1 MVKAMFEHI
10 LIHICFAAEL
20 LFKVFKCNNI
30 IAPFVCRVRWN
41 LSQKEQLVQ
50 TCLSQHQTLIV
61 IYQDPFKTFLPTLH
75 LANCLI
81 ILRYLCLLSASYLSL
96 QQALFLV
103 LICPCCTCDISVN
116 TACITAATYGNM
128 HCHLT
133 RNIACLYLW
142 NACEVEPKSTLQV
155 CQQ

>member
-81 ILRYLCLLSASYLSL
+81 ILRYLCFLSASYLSF
-96 QQALFLV
+96 QQALFLI

-116 TACITAATYGNM
+116 TACITAPTYGNM

-142 NACEVEPKSTLQV
+142 NNCEVEPKSTLQV

>member
-1 MVKAMFEHI
+1 MFEHI

-30 IAPFVCRVRWN
+30 IAPFVCRARWN
-41 LSQKEQLVQ
+41 LSQKERLVQ

-61 IYQDPFKTFLPTLH
+61 IYQDPFKTFLPTCH

-96 QQALFLV
+96 QQALILV
-103 LICPCCTCDISVN
+103 LICPCCTCDIAVN
-116 TACITAATYGNM
+116 TACVCDIWEHALP
-128 HCHLT
+128 LT

-142 NACEVEPKSTLQV
+142 NACEVESKSTLQV